1 MKKFTRTISGVTPVA
16 VMTLPLKCPGQC
28 IYCPTYLAIPQ
39 SYTPESPA
47 VLRGRKCGYD
57 AKKQIELR
65 LKVLSQMGHPTDKI
79 ELIVM
84 GGTFLAYPRDYQYQ
98 FIKDCFDALNGEESA
113 TLEAAKKINETANHR
128 CTGLCIETRPYWCRQ
143 EEIDRRLEFGTT
155 RVELGVQTLNDEIYR
170 LVRRGH
176 TVEDVVKATTLLK
189 EHGFKVHYHWMPGLP
204 GSTPEEDLEL
214 SKRLFDDARF
224 KPDGLKLYPTMVV
237 AGTELEKWYR
247 DGRYQPYDDNTMIN
261 LIAEIKSIVPK
272 YVRISRVLRD
282 IPSKFIVGG
291 LKDSL
296 RDIAKQ
302 RMKQQG
308 IECRCIRC
316 REYGH
321 RAQDGWEIGEP
332 QMVRIDYEASGGKE
346 IFLSFEDENE
356 TLFGLLR
363 MRIQSQPIAR
373 LGHEA
378 KSTQK
383 NLRFSWEPADGNL
396 ALIRELHIYGPEVS
410 LSQRNPNAA
419 QHKGL
424 GKALLREA
432 ELIAANMFQAQWM
445 VILSGTGAKE
455 YYRSEFGYR
464 SQGDYMVKSLAQI
477 SKVNLH
483 PSQSASVWH
492 PQCQSDGLSHA
503 ALPSVSQQ

>member
-28 IYCPTYLAIPQ
+28 IYCPTYLATPQ

-47 VLRGRKCGYD
+47 VLRGRKFGYD
-57 AKKQIELR
+57 ARKQIELR

-84 GGTFLAYPRDYQYQ
+84 GGTFLAFPRDYQYQ
-98 FIKDCFDALNGEESA
+98 FIKDCFDALNGEEST
-113 TLEAAKKINETANHR
+113 TLDEAKKINETASHR
-128 CTGLCIETRPYWCRQ
+128 CTGLCIETRPDWCRQ
-143 EEIDRRLEFGTT
+143 EEIDRMLEFGTT

-170 LVRRGH
+170 VVRRGH
-176 TVEDVVKATTLLK
+176 TVEDVVNATTLLK

-204 GSTPEEDLEL
+204 GSTPEKDLEL
-214 SKRLFDDARF
+214 SRRLFDDARF

-247 DGRYQPYDDNTMIN
+247 DGRYQPYDDETMID

-282 IPSKFIVGG
+282 IPAKFIVGG

-321 RAQDGWEIGEP
+321 RAREGWEIGEP
-332 QMVRIDYEASGGKE
+332 QMVRMDYEASGGKE

-363 MRIQSQPIAR
+363 MRIQSQPIAG
-373 LGHEA
+373 LE
-378 KSTQK
+378 T
-383 NLRFSWEPADGNL
+383 DGNL
-396 ALIRELHIYGPEVS
+396 AVIRELHIYGPEVS

-432 ELIAANMFQAQWM
+432 ELIAANMFHAQRM
-445 VILSGTGAKE
+445 VILSGVGARE
-455 YYRSEFGYR
+455 YYRSELGYR
-464 SQGDYMVKSLAQI
+464 SQGDYMVKSLARMA
-477 SKVNLH
+477 KVNLR
-483 PSQSASVWH
+483 PAQSASVWH
-492 PQCQSDGLSHA
+492 HQCQSDELSHA
-503 ALPSVSQQ
+503 GLPSVSQP